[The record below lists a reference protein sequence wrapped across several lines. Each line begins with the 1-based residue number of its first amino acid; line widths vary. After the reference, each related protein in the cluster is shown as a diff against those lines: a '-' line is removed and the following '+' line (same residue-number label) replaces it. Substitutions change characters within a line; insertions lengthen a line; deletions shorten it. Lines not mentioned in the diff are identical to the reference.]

1 MEDTDLRHLLS
12 LFPIDR
18 RDAERA
24 AATIVAA
31 PVGPAARW
39 IATTSA
45 CLFALLAV
53 AVIVQ

>member
-18 RDAERA
+18 RDADRA

-39 IATTSA
+39 IATTGA

-53 AVIVQ
+53 AVVVQ